1 MKVAVGTSNPVK
13 IAAVRDVL
21 NRIYGN
27 VAITSLDVKSGVPT
41 QPIDLNQTLNGAINR
56 AKEALKDS
64 DADLGVGI
72 EAGLVKIPFTITGF
86 FDYQF
91 CAIIDR
97 QQWITLGSGSGF
109 EYPPVIIE
117 GVIKKNLEIGEAM
130 ENLTGIKDIG
140 KHKGGVGHLTQGILL
155 RKELTEQSILMAM
168 IPRINRELYEG

>member
-1 MKVAVGTSNPVK
+1 LNPIK

-21 NRIYGN
+21 NSIYGK
-27 VAITSLDVKSGVPT
+27 VTMTSLSVESGVPT
-41 QPIDLNQTLNGAINR
+41 QPIGLNQTLNGAINR
-56 AKEALKDS
+56 AKKALKKT

-72 EAGLVKIPFTITGF
+72 EAGLVEIPFTITGF

-97 QQWITLGSGSGF
+97 QHWITLGSGSGF

-117 GVIKKNLEIGEAM
+117 GVVKKNLEIGEAM
-130 ENLTGIKDIG
+130 EKFTGIKDIG
-140 KHKGGVGHLTQGILL
+140 KHQGAVGYLTQGILL

-168 IPRINRELYEG
+168 IPRINKELYRR